1 MFNYL
6 RSYFYLRNTKKI
18 LSPKIWIILGKFG
31 LIAVCDLTFLS
42 TIAVYEASA
51 TRISLIN
58 PSESTCIKGKDACI
72 KKISKGT
79 IKDDEEI
86 DTFLRLESL
95 PETSTKE
102 GFNTDASLVKSRDRE
117 KQLLSHSLK
126 LSDVPIVNIGG
137 TDYREFILTINE
149 PDKTKANP
157 ELPKIVLEKL
167 QIFLGNAPNLTNY
180 PTFDGHATKTFDLE
194 QNSVLLQD
202 INSEHGKHDYL
213 VYISNSFFT
222 EGKKAA
228 NKYVYLF
235 SQFTDAEGGVEE
247 WAIRKLDQAS
257 VLPTIPAGSGGA
269 GEGIL
274 GSLIPFLGLS
284 QAFGSGKAPNINN
297 HQNLIGARTGEIASK
312 IPQPTREAPEPTTVL
327 ASLIGIGLIAKG
339 RSVLAYRRNNKRNQ

>member
-18 LSPKIWIILGKFG
+18 LSRKAWIILGKFG
-31 LIAVCDLTFLS
+31 LIAACDIIFVF

-72 KKISKGT
+72 KKISKDT
-79 IKDDEEI
+79 LKEDEEI
-86 DTFLRLESL
+86 DTFLRIESL

-102 GFNTDASLVKSRDRE
+102 GYNTDASLIKSRDRE
-117 KQLLSHSLK
+117 KQRWSHSLK

-149 PDKTKANP
+149 PEKTKANP
-157 ELPKIVLEKL
+157 NLPEIELKKL
-167 QIFLGNAPNLTNY
+167 QIFLGKAPNLINY

-213 VYISNSFFT
+213 VYISDSFFT
-222 EGKKAA
+222 KGNKGDK
-228 NKYVYLF
+228 KYVYLF
-235 SQFTDAEGGVEE
+235 SQFTDAEGGIVE
-247 WAIRKLDQAS
+247 WAVRKLDKGAI
-257 VLPTIPAGSGGA
+257 LPTIPAGGSAGA
-269 GEGIL
+269 AEGIL
-274 GSLIPFLGLS
+274 GSLIPFFGLS
-284 QAFGSGKAPNINN
+284 QVLGGGGSPSN
-297 HQNLIGARTGEIASK
+297 HQNLIDGRTGVITPNLAKPSSEV
-312 IPQPTREAPEPTTVL
+312 PEPTTVL
-327 ASLIGIGLIAKG
+327 ASLIGISFLATG
-339 RSVLAYRRNNKRNQ
+339 RSKINSKFKIKKHS

>member
-6 RSYFYLRNTKKI
+6 RSYFYLRNIKEI

-31 LIAVCDLTFLS
+31 LIAVCDLMFLA

-79 IKDDEEI
+79 LKDDEEI

-117 KQLLSHSLK
+117 KQRLSHSLK

-137 TDYREFILTINE
+137 ADYREFILTINE
-149 PDKTKANP
+149 PEKTKTNP
-157 ELPKIVLEKL
+157 GLPEIVLKKL
-167 QIFLGNAPNLTNY
+167 QIFLGNAANLTNY
-180 PTFDGHATKTFDLE
+180 PTFDGHATKTFDLD

-202 INSEHGKHDYL
+202 INSEHGNHDYL
-213 VYISNSFFT
+213 VYISNNFFRDNNQG
-222 EGKKAA
+222 EK
-228 NKYVYLF
+228 KYVYLF
-235 SQFTDAEGGVEE
+235 SQFSDAEGGIVE
-247 WAIRKLDQAS
+247 WAVRKLDKTS
-257 VLPTIPAGSGGA
+257 
-269 GEGIL
+269 IL
-274 GSLIPFLGLS
+274 
-284 QAFGSGKAPNINN
+284 
-297 HQNLIGARTGEIASK
+297 T
-312 IPQPTREAPEPTTVL
+312 
-327 ASLIGIGLIAKG
+327 
-339 RSVLAYRRNNKRNQ
+339 